1 MNKHNQKKNRNWI
14 ILVILLGLLAAV
26 LIWALRPADPASD
39 PVLQPG
45 SPSAPES
52 QPTAQS
58 TEPALFPL
66 ELAEDLVVTD
76 AGNYSGIFMED
87 GSNEVVSDVFMLQV
101 ENRSDQDLQYGEII
115 LTDEAGSYRFQ
126 VTNLPAHRQAVLL
139 EQGRSAAPDAFP
151 RDASARNLAWFREP
165 MSLHEEQFSVTGA
178 KGVVN
183 VKNISEQD
191 VDADVYVYY
200 KYTADSLFFGG
211 ITFRVRV
218 EGGLKAGEIRQV
230 PSGHFDPESCTVL
243 DVTIHGE

>member
-76 AGNYSGIFMED
+76 AG
-87 GSNEVVSDVFMLQV
+87 SD
-101 ENRSDQDLQYGEII
+101 RDLQYGEII